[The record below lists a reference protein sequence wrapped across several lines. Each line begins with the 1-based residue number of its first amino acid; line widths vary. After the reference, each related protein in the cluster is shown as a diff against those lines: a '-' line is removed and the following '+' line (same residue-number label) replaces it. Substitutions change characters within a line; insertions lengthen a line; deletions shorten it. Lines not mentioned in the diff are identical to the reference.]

1 MSMWCQALGSSWI
14 PGLQSLC
21 HCSEHKKH
29 GESEIVRD
37 CLMFGFSGLIPE
49 LNNNPRGA
57 ATGRSK
63 LSPVL
68 FLLPRAAAGG
78 DGGLSPS
85 LQTQHQGQLFP
96 RVPPPGTEFSSL
108 GSAWDSGSQAGKD
121 AAGEECSGCRRDA
134 AGGRN
139 AEEMWEGC
147 SRRCSRRSAAN
158 TL

>member
-68 FLLPRAAAGG
+68 FLLPRACCWRGG
-78 DGGLSPS
+78 RFVPLPS
-85 LQTQHQGQLFP
+85 EPAPGTV
-96 RVPPPGTEFSSL
+96 VPPGPSPWHRILLPGFSL
-108 GSAWDSGSQAGKD
+108 GQWEPGRKD

-134 AGGRN
+134 AGGRD